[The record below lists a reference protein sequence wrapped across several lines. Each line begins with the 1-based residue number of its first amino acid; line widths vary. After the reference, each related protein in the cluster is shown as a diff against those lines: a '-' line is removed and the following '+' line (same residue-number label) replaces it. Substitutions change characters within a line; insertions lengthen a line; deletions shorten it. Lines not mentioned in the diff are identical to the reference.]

1 MLIILRALLI
11 YRAVLCSGVLL
22 PVFGPLVDSGSR
34 IIGIGGTG
42 LGLLLADIVAV
53 VVVVVVA
60 LPTVPLDVPAA
71 PSTGAPATRL
81 TTRLLS
87 TRSWSSSSTAMGFYG
102 FSTVRTRKC

>member
-11 YRAVLCSGVLL
+11 YRAVLCSGVLR
-22 PVFGPLVDSGSR
+22 PVFGPLADSGSR

-42 LGLLLADIVAV
+42 LGLLLADM
-53 VVVVVVA
+53 VVVVVA

-71 PSTGAPATRL
+71 PSSGVPPTRR

-87 TRSWSSSSTAMGFYG
+87 TRFWSSSRTVIGFYR
-102 FSTVRTRKC
+102 FSTIRTTAC